1 MKIRKNGKVINLTE
15 SDLQRIV
22 KRTLNEDEGK
32 KEAPSRRAEGT
43 LSTRNGDF
51 LDYLESL
58 GGVKRT
64 GDYVEFMGPDGNVW
78 AVTLDYVWNKVGVD
92 DDPRWVDRMGRG
104 QMTDEFR
111 AFFSD
116 RKDM

>member
-32 KEAPSRRAEGT
+32 KESPSRRAEGT

-51 LDYLESL
+51 LDYLVSL
-58 GGVKRT
+58 GGAELQGNVVGFR
-64 GDYVEFMGPDGNVW
+64 GPDGDMW
-78 AVTLDYVWNKVGVD
+78 AVTLDYVWNKIGVD
-92 DDPRWVDRMGRG
+92 DDPRWIDPMGNG
-104 QMTDEFR
+104 QMSDEFR